1 MTLATVF
8 NDFIAF
14 SVLGWIYE
22 CLYCTIRTGHWQNR
36 GFLFGPI
43 CPIYGVG
50 ALLILLLAVFVPDIS
65 NDKIPLWELYL
76 IFLFGSAMLEYSV
89 SWGLERIF
97 HARWWDY
104 SGMPFNVNGRIC
116 LPASA
121 FFGVAGVLF
130 FEYLMP
136 FACRVHAQIYP
147 WANEA
152 AALVMMGLLGADTA
166 LSVASM
172 SALLETLENMESS
185 LNAKME
191 NGVQI
196 AKQIPG
202 KVSHTSEKAL
212 NTVSDASGRAK
223 DTMLLISCHAKDAAT
238 HMLQRHHL
246 KNISRFVKNG
256 HSKAADYIKLFMS
269 RKDND
274 K

>member
-1 MTLATVF
+1 MTLAAVM
-8 NDFIAF
+8 NDFIVF

-50 ALLILLLAVFVPDIS
+50 ALWILLLPVSIPGVSSGEVP
-65 NDKIPLWELYL
+65 LLGLYL
-76 IFLFGSAMLEYSV
+76 IFLFGSAALEYSV

-104 SGMPFNVNGRIC
+104 SGMPLNLNGRIC
-116 LPASA
+116 LPASV
-121 FFGVAGVLF
+121 FFGAAGILF
-130 FEYLMP
+130 YEYLMP
-136 FACRVHAQIYP
+136 LLARVHAQIHP
-147 WANEA
+147 MANEA
-152 AALVMMGLLGADTA
+152 AALVMTGLLGADAA
-166 LSVASM
+166 LSIASM
-172 SALLETLENMESS
+172 SALVETLESMESCV
-185 LNAKME
+185 NAKME

-196 AKQIPG
+196 AKQIPQ

-212 NTVSDASGRAK
+212 NTVSDVSGQAK

-238 HMLQRHHL
+238 HMFQRHHL
-246 KNISRFVKNG
+246 NNIALFVKTR
-256 HSKAADYIKLFMS
+256 HAKAADYLKIFMK

>member
-22 CLYCTIRTGHWQNR
+22 CAYCTIRTGHWQNR

-50 ALLILLLAVFVPDIS
+50 AFLIFLLSVFVPDIS
-65 NDKIPLWELYL
+65 SGGVPLWGLYL
-76 IFLFGSAMLEYSV
+76 IFLFGSAALEYAV

-104 SGMPFNVNGRIC
+104 DDMPLNLNGRIC

-121 FFGVAGVLF
+121 LFGAAGVLF

-136 FACRVHAQIYP
+136 FMDCLHAQIYP
-147 WANEA
+147 LANEA
-152 AALVMMGLLGADTA
+152 AALIIMGLLGADTA

-172 SALLETLENMESS
+172 SALLETLESMESS
-185 LNAKME
+185 VNAKME

-196 AKQIPG
+196 ARQIPM
-202 KVSHTSEKAL
+202 KVTHTSEKAL

-223 DTMLLISCHAKDAAT
+223 DTMSLIACRAKDAAT

-256 HSKAADYIKLFMS
+256 HSKAADYIKLFMN

>member
-8 NDFIAF
+8 NDFIVF

-43 CPIYGVG
+43 CPIYGMG
-50 ALLILLLAVFVPDIS
+50 ALLILLMSTLIPDIS
-65 NDKIPLWELYL
+65 DNRVPLWRLYL
-76 IFLFGSAMLEYSV
+76 IFLFGSAALEYSV
-89 SWGLERIF
+89 SWALERVF

-104 SGMPFNVNGRIC
+104 SDMPLNFNGRIC

-121 FFGVAGVLF
+121 FFGAAGILF

-136 FACRVHAQIYP
+136 FVGRIHAQIYP
-147 WANEA
+147 LANEA
-152 AALVMMGLLGADTA
+152 AALTMMGILGADTA
-166 LSVASM
+166 LSIASM
-172 SALLETLENMESS
+172 SALLETLESMESS
-185 LNAKME
+185 LNTKME

-196 AKQIPG
+196 AKQIPW

-212 NTVSDASGRAK
+212 NTVSDASGQAK
-223 DTMLLISCHAKDAAT
+223 NTMLLISCHAKEAAT

-246 KNISRFVKNG
+246 NNITVFVKSR
-256 HSKAADYIKLFMS
+256 HSKAADYIKTFIS

-274 K
+274 

>member
-8 NDFIAF
+8 NDFIVF

-22 CLYCTIRTGHWQNR
+22 CVYCTIRTGHWQNR

-50 ALLILLLAVFVPDIS
+50 ALLILLLSAFIPDIS
-65 NDKIPLWELYL
+65 NGEVPLWELYL
-76 IFLFGSAMLEYSV
+76 IFLLGSAALEYSV

-104 SGMPFNVNGRIC
+104 GDMPLNLNGRIC

-121 FFGVAGVLF
+121 FFGAAGVLF
-130 FEYLMP
+130 WEYLMP
-136 FACRVHAQIYP
+136 FMDCVHAQIYP
-147 WANEA
+147 LADEA
-152 AALVMMGLLGADTA
+152 AAMVMSGLLGADIA
-166 LSVASM
+166 LSFASM
-172 SALLETLENMESS
+172 SALLETLERMESNV
-185 LNAKME
+185 NAKME

-196 AKQIPG
+196 ARQIPV
-202 KVSHTSEKAL
+202 KVSHTSERAL
-212 NTVSDASGRAK
+212 NTVSDASGRAM
-223 DTMLLISCHAKDAAT
+223 DAMSLISCHAKASARNI
-238 HMLQRHHL
+238 LQRHHL
-246 KNISRFVKNG
+246 NNISRFVKNG